1 MRIPSVL
8 AAYVGGIA
16 SDFRSNKWQREDY
29 PIYPMSAL
37 REGVLNALV
46 HRDYNLTGSTL
57 ISIAPDSLQISNPGG
72 LPPGLTTADLKRD
85 HPSLPRNP
93 DIAHILFLH
102 GLIEKVGRGT
112 QRILEDCRAARLR
125 DPKWQFSE
133 IETKLSCYFSVK
145 STTFEHFNERQQ
157 KIVVLLKK
165 KQQLRVSDL
174 VNTLGGKITERTI
187 RNDLQAL
194 VDGSWLVR
202 RGRGRSTSY
211 VEGPSLR
218 LK

>member
-1 MRIPSVL
+1 LRIPSVL

-16 SDFRSNKWQREDY
+16 SDFRSNKWQREDH

-112 QRILEDCRAARLR
+112 QHIICGGAVAAAEIGDQKGISGYFRKKILGDNNGT
-125 DPKWQFSE
+125 D
-133 IETKLSCYFSVK
+133 
-145 STTFEHFNERQQ
+145 
-157 KIVVLLKK
+157 
-165 KQQLRVSDL
+165 
-174 VNTLGGKITERTI
+174 
-187 RNDLQAL
+187 
-194 VDGSWLVR
+194 
-202 RGRGRSTSY
+202 
-211 VEGPSLR
+211 
-218 LK
+218 